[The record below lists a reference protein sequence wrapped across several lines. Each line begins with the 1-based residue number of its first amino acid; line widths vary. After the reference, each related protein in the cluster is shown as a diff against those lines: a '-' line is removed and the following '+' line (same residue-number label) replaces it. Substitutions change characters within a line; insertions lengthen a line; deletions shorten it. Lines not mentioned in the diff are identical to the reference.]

1 MVNPARPTL
10 TSAEVVNGAQLYL
23 TRVAATNQAQ
33 APLSEYVEPCFEAVN
48 QIGQQ
53 ISCRLE
59 KAYCDYLP
67 EVEGSPTVCTD
78 RPAPDHTFAL
88 IVFDQDWSEYDGQC
102 LIVSGY
108 LDVNWGMMQIQALR
122 RKQVSSCE

>member
-10 TSAEVVNGAQLYL
+10 TSAEIANGAEVYL
-23 TRVAATNQAQ
+23 TRVAATNQAR

-48 QIGQQ
+48 QIGQP

-59 KAYCDYLP
+59 KAHCDYLP
-67 EVEGSPTVCTD
+67 NVDGNPTVCLD

-88 IVFDQDWSEYDGQC
+88 VVYDQDWSEYDSQC

-108 LDVNWGMMQIQALR
+108 LDINWGMLQIQALR
-122 RKQVSSCE
+122 RSQVSPCE